1 MNCGLL
7 GRKLGHSYSP
17 AIHAILADYEYR
29 LYEKEP
35 EELAE
40 FLQDGPWQGLNVT
53 IPYKKDVVKYCTAL
67 SPLAAELGSVNT
79 LVRRPD
85 GTIFGDNTDAWGF
98 EVMVR
103 RLGVDCRGKLHP
115 VHLHLQE
122 PGDLPRL
129 QPHLHHADHGPQARR
144 PV

>member
-17 AIHAILADYEYR
+17 AIHAMLADYEYR
-29 LYEKEP
+29 LYEREP

-40 FLQDGPWQGLNVT
+40 FMKAGDWQGLNVT
-53 IPYKKDVVKYCTAL
+53 IPYKKDVVPYCAAL

-85 GTIFGDNTDAWGF
+85 GTIFGDNTDAWGWTA
-98 EVMVR
+98 
-103 RLGVDCRGKLHP
+103 
-115 VHLHLQE
+115 
-122 PGDLPRL
+122 PGN
-129 QPHLHHADHGPQARR
+129 R
-144 PV
+144 PWFWAAAAPP